1 MSTDI
6 QAVFVSATTTAVD
19 YATRLRG
26 VSWANNS
33 AGAADLIFRDGTAS
47 DDVKFKCQLPT
58 GGSSDLYITDD
69 GVRFRSKIHITVP
82 TSCAAT
88 LFVG

>member
-1 MSTDI
+1 
-6 QAVFVSATTTAVD
+6 
-19 YATRLRG
+19 
-26 VSWANNS
+26 
-33 AGAADLIFRDGTAS
+33 
-47 DDVKFKCQLPT
+47 T